1 MRQFLFLAFLFQ
13 VFILFSQRV
22 SFNDPDLSFSFKKPS
37 KWELVDDGFN
47 ISMYPKKP
55 VEEIQQINI
64 TYFEAASEESFDTVP
79 LNKIIEFRQELL
91 EVNKPA
97 YKLIGSIKKSD
108 HKDSELYTCT
118 YSFKLEKRTAINRT
132 FYFMRFNQRF
142 ELTCS
147 ASTIETLNEMDQVI
161 EKIID
166 TLVVNM
172 K

>member
-1 MRQFLFLAFLFQ
+1 MRQFFFLIFLFH
-13 VFILFSQRV
+13 ILISFSQRV

-47 ISMYPKKP
+47 ISMYPRNP

-64 TYFEAASEESFDTVP
+64 TYFEAASEESFDVAP
-79 LNKIIEFRQELL
+79 LIKIIEFRQDLL
-91 EVNKPA
+91 EANKLG
-97 YKLIGSIKKSD
+97 YKSIESIKKSD
-108 HKDSELYTCT
+108 YKDFELYTCT
-118 YSFKLEKRTAINRT
+118 YSFELEKRTVINRT
-132 FYFMRFNQRF
+132 YYFMRFNQRF
-142 ELTCS
+142 ELTS
-147 ASTIETLNEMDQVI
+147 AASTIETLNDMDQII